1 MGPRLPSSVWPTAFS
16 GALSRALLAR
26 LSRLLDDMGV
36 AGWSDLVSQAVSA
49 LVGTLVGGAI
59 TVLVARWQTE
69 RTITAQ
75 TDLALTQEAAA
86 SRLARSERER
96 ERATVA
102 AIQLLEG
109 LATLYAW
116 LPSLPDVSEEI
127 PRLSV
132 HAREECRA
140 ALQALR
146 RGMMTDLFAI
156 SDTEVRSRYRA
167 LVKLVY
173 DAGWRGQGREHPE
186 RLVTDV
192 RGYLRFVQFSLEAVT
207 DGSPLPSHVSPPV
220 LERPEADLWI
230 PPQAPEYWG
239 DPADES

>member
-1 MGPRLPSSVWPTAFS
+1 MGQRLPSCARSTS
-16 GALSRALLAR
+16 TGGAWARALLAWR
-26 LSRLLDDMGV
+26 GWLLDDMGV
-36 AGWSDLVSQAVSA
+36 TGWSDLVSQAVSA

-69 RTITAQ
+69 RTIAAQ

-86 SRLARSERER
+86 SRLARSEREH

-102 AIQLLEG
+102 ALQLLER

-116 LPSLPDVSEEI
+116 LPSLPDVSEEV

-140 ALQALR
+140 ALEALR
-146 RGMMTDLFAI
+146 RGMVTDLFAI
-156 SDTEVRSRYRA
+156 SDTEARSRYRA

-173 DAGWRGQGREHPE
+173 DAGWRGKGREHPQ
-186 RLVTDV
+186 RLVRDV
-192 RGYLRFVQFSLEAVT
+192 RYYVRFVQASLEAVI
-207 DGSPLPSHVSPPV
+207 DGDQLPSHVDPPV
-220 LERPEADLWI
+220 LERPEADLWN
-230 PPQAPEYWG
+230 PPRAPEHWG
-239 DPADES
+239 DPADGS